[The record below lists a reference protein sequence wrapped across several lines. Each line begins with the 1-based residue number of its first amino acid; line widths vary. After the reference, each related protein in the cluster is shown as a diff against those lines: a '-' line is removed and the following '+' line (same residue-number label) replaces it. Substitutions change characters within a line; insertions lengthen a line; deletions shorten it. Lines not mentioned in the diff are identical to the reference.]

1 MENLIRTRICELRKI
16 MKESGIEIYII
27 PTGDYHQSE
36 YISDYFKEREYIT
49 GFTGSAGTAVIT
61 EEERAY
67 GRMEDILSR
76 QRRNWKEPE

>member
-36 YISDYFKEREYIT
+36 YISDYFKEREYEQDH
-49 GFTGSAGTAVIT
+49 GNS
-61 EEERAY
+61 
-67 GRMEDILSR
+67 D
-76 QRRNWKEPE
+76 Q

>member
-49 GFTGSAGTAVIT
+49 GFTGDGYKMAEDAGHTVT
-61 EEERAY
+61 DRKST
-67 GRMEDILSR
+67 RLNSSH
-76 QRRNWKEPE
+76 